1 MTATT
6 EVRPAHRFDE
16 AALRDYLRER
26 LGDVGRESFAVR
38 QYAVGQSNPTFLI
51 ETDGLKLVL
60 RKKPPG
66 PLLPSAHQIE
76 REYRIQDALRG
87 SGVPVPEMLLLCR
100 DESIIGTG
108 FYVMRHVEGRITQD
122 PALPGLAPA
131 ERRAIYESMGD
142 TLVALH
148 RVDWQALGLADYGKP
163 SGYIARQIALWSRQY
178 EASKR
183 APIPDMDRLMERL
196 TALIPPH
203 DETTIAHGDYRMGN
217 LIIHPTE
224 PRIIAVLDWELAT
237 LGHPL
242 SDLAYN
248 CIGYYRASGIA
259 LQPGLLGLDL
269 AALGVPSEADYVA
282 RYAERR
288 GIGPIECW
296 PFYVAFALFRLA
308 SIAQG
313 VYDRGL
319 KGNASAP
326 NAAAYGATVPELASA
341 ACGLIDRLD

>member
-1 MTATT
+1 MVVTT
-6 EVRPAHRFDE
+6 EVRAAHRFDE

-26 LGDVGRESFAVR
+26 LGGIGRESFTVR
-38 QYAVGQSNPTFLI
+38 QFTVGQSNPTFLI
-51 ETDGLKLVL
+51 EADGVRLVL

-66 PLLPSAHQIE
+66 PLLPFAHQIE
-76 REYRIQDALRG
+76 REFRIQDALRG
-87 SGVPVPEMLLLCR
+87 SGVPVPEVLLLCR
-100 DESIIGTG
+100 DESVIGTG

-122 PALPGLAPA
+122 PALPGFTPA
-131 ERRAIYESMGD
+131 ERAAIYESMSD

-148 RVDWQALGLADYGKP
+148 KVDWQALGLGDFGKP

-183 APIPDMDRLMERL
+183 EPVPAMDRLIERL
-196 TALIPPH
+196 PTLIPPG

-217 LIIHPTE
+217 LIIHPSE
-224 PRIIAVLDWELAT
+224 PRLVAVLDWELST

-248 CIGYYRASGIA
+248 CIAYYRQAGIP
-259 LQPGLLGLDL
+259 LQPGLLGLDI
-269 AALGVPSEADYVA
+269 AALGIPSETDYVA
-282 RYAERR
+282 RYAAKR
-288 GIGPIECW
+288 GIGRIERW

-308 SIAQG
+308 AIAQG

-319 KGNASAP
+319 KGNASAQ
-326 NAAAYGATVPELASA
+326 NAPAYGATVPELAGTA
-341 ACGLIDRLD
+341 LKLIDTL